1 MSIITK
7 CPGCGTT
14 FRVTPPQLQAQH
26 GMVRCGRCA
35 NVFDGFKT
43 LATLSDVTPPVVTP
57 KVLARDDGPIT
68 AVAAP
73 AAEEV
78 RVDPAGEVLAA
89 VPQQEHAAVASHDA
103 FAMPESTSLALPDE
117 TAPREPPPAALVV
130 DVAMAEPAP
139 LPPAADVA
147 QPAPV
152 PLTQTAAAAPEPL
165 LFATTAVVVPARRR
179 RSGGWAFGAL
189 LLLAALA
196 AQGAYLYRSEFAASV
211 PEVRPYLNKMC
222 EVLRC
227 TVALPQ
233 RPRQISIEASD
244 MQATDP
250 ANPGVI
256 ALTATLRNQATIELG
271 YPALDVVLTN
281 TKEHTVARRI
291 FLPADYLAPGKDPRN
306 GIAPNAEIT
315 VRLDLDTGDLGAAGF
330 RLDVLA
336 APARL

>member
-1 MSIITK
+1 MSIVTK
-7 CPGCGTT
+7 CPSCGTT
-14 FRVTPPQLQAQH
+14 FRVTPQQLQAQH

-43 LATLSDVTPPVVTP
+43 LATLTETARSDTPPPQVAPRDEASDAAAAAREVATP
-57 KVLARDDGPIT
+57 
-68 AVAAP
+68 AVAAS
-73 AAEEV
+73 AAEV
-78 RVDPAGEVLAA
+78 RQGEEIRFDASAA
-89 VPQQEHAAVASHDA
+89 VPAENPPLATEMPHSEEISLEPAVELPAAS
-103 FAMPESTSLALPDE
+103 P
-117 TAPREPPPAALVV
+117 PPPAPPPEPEELVV
-130 DVAMAEPAP
+130 FDTPASPAQATVAPQP
-139 LPPAADVA
+139 LPI
-147 QPAPV
+147 
-152 PLTQTAAAAPEPL
+152 APEAIVKRAP
-165 LFATTAVVVPARRR
+165 RRR
-179 RSGGWAFGAL
+179 TGGWVFGSL

-196 AQGAYLYRSEFAASV
+196 GQGIFLYRSEIAATL
-211 PEVRPYLNKMC
+211 PEARPYLNKMC
-222 EVLRC
+222 ELLRC

-256 ALTATLRNQATIELG
+256 ALTATLRNHASIELG

-291 FLPADYLAPGKDPRN
+291 FLPADYLGGKDPRA

-336 APARL
+336 APPG

>member
-43 LATLSDVTPPVVTP
+43 LATLHNVPPRDEAP
-57 KVLARDDGPIT
+57 PGLPRDDMP
-68 AVAAP
+68 AVPVTKPASQEIRLEPVAEAAAALPPPESAP
-73 AAEEV
+73 AVVPDDFATPEPEPMV
-78 RVDPAGEVLAA
+78 QAA
-89 VPQQEHAAVASHDA
+89 TVA
-103 FAMPESTSLALPDE
+103 
-117 TAPREPPPAALVV
+117 
-130 DVAMAEPAP
+130 
-139 LPPAADVA
+139 
-147 QPAPV
+147 PAPV
-152 PLTQTAAAAPEPL
+152 PFALAAAIK
-165 LFATTAVVVPARRR
+165 PARRR
-179 RSGGWAFGAL
+179 SAGGWVFGAL
-189 LLLAALA
+189 ILLAGLA
-196 AQGAYLYRSEFAASV
+196 AQGAYFYRSEIAASV
-211 PEVRPYLNKMC
+211 PEARPYLNKIC
-222 EVLRC
+222 ELLRC

-250 ANPGVI
+250 AQPGVI
-256 ALTATLRNQATIELG
+256 ALTATLRNQATTELG

-291 FLPADYLAPGKDPRN
+291 FLPADYLAAGKDPRT